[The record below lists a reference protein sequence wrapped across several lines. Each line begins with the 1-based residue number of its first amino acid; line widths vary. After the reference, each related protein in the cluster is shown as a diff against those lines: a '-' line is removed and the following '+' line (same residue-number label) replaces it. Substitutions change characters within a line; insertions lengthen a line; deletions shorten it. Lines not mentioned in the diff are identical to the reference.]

1 MSVIKPLSDDIGI
14 AMVYVTPAGII
25 VSLGRGFSNLFGHN
39 IAEFIGKPLRGIC
52 KDPEMF
58 NKLLSAAVA
67 SEAESI
73 DDSGTLSIM
82 HKYGDEIPVH
92 IKYRKVVCREVLTC
106 SVPAA
111 ICDHHCEQAC
121 CCSKHCACVAEYYR

>member
-1 MSVIKPLSDDIGI
+1 MHSFLAGGDGFMSVIKPLADDIGI

-25 VSLGRGFSNLFGHN
+25 VSLGRGFSNLFGHD

-67 SEAESI
+67 SDKESI

-82 HKYGDEIPVH
+82 HKYGDEIAVH
-92 IKYRKVVCREVLTC
+92 IKYRKVRCYLAVSTQ
-106 SVPAA
+106 PIAA
-111 ICDHHCEQAC
+111 AMHAH
-121 CCSKHCACVAEYYR
+121 